1 MLSSL
6 LPFFLLRPSLLSL
19 FLFLSSFSSPSAGG
33 GWRQLERWWWAL
45 VTTAGGSNV
54 GGLERRRR
62 VGAAID
68 LNVLLRL
75 GSSASVIARM
85 DNSAPRSSYCSVASS
100 RVKPRRSNTA
110 TGASWGAIIHSC
122 NSGCRRAETKQQHVK
137 IHVATIEMTTA
148 ICILRFLLLSL
159 NCEGKNY
166 KSNNIYRENIDFL
179 LRTLPLKVSAS
190 DTLFAK
196 VITNSTKEQVYT
208 QCRGDTDIST
218 CGTRATIWCNLRYEG
233 YPFFTGPPMLDQLIY
248 QATVKPKGTNHKN
261 HTTIL
266 IVAIVVPSV
275 VVIIVVL
282 APLFLL
288 RKKHVLKKRT
298 KLSSVELSGSKNI
311 EGFVD
316 SRGEKDA
323 ELTESKEIEGF
334 GDSGDENDAELT
346 RSKQIGDF
354 GDSGGEKDADPTR
367 SKERRS

>member
-1 MLSSL
+1 MNWTHLSLTQKHCGTHMLSSL

-137 IHVATIEMTTA
+137 VSSISRPLPSLPPPTVAPIPPHRRSQPHVAPPHTA
-148 ICILRFLLLSL
+148 LVVATGLR
-159 NCEGKNY
+159 G
-166 KSNNIYRENIDFL
+166 RE
-179 LRTLPLKVSAS
+179 RRE
-190 DTLFAK
+190 
-196 VITNSTKEQVYT
+196 KE
-208 QCRGDTDIST
+208 
-218 CGTRATIWCNLRYEG
+218 
-233 YPFFTGPPMLDQLIY
+233 
-248 QATVKPKGTNHKN
+248 
-261 HTTIL
+261 
-266 IVAIVVPSV
+266 
-275 VVIIVVL
+275 
-282 APLFLL
+282 
-288 RKKHVLKKRT
+288 
-298 KLSSVELSGSKNI
+298 
-311 EGFVD
+311 
-316 SRGEKDA
+316 
-323 ELTESKEIEGF
+323 
-334 GDSGDENDAELT
+334 
-346 RSKQIGDF
+346 
-354 GDSGGEKDADPTR
+354 
-367 SKERRS
+367 KER